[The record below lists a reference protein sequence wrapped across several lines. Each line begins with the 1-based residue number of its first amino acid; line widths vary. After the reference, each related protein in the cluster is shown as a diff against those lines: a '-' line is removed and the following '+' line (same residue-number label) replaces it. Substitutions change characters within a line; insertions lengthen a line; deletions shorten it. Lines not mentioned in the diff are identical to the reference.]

1 MGDLASSG
9 VCYFEDMPSDTPL
22 PSGSSGRSSGSA
34 GSPGPRAVAIIGG
47 GAWGVALATAAA
59 RADADVVLQT
69 RRDLG
74 ALPKGVRVVREPK
87 ESANHARLIVLAVPS
102 SACRPVARDLGNYLD
117 GSHYV
122 VHGVR
127 GLEGDD
133 LSTIAEVIRE
143 ETPARRTGALGG
155 PALAQDLQA
164 GRPAV
169 LVVGSRYPEVAE
181 RVTSTFGSPTLRV
194 YPTTDLRGLEWA
206 SALVGCL
213 TIAVGYA
220 QAMEMSPGLVAALI
234 SRSIGEAARIA
245 AAAGGEEKT
254 LLGLAGYGDLLAS
267 ITQSERPEVLV
278 GTALGQGKG
287 RDEAI
292 KAAPLRTEAL
302 ELIPRVANWA
312 DKHGVRAPIFR
323 ALASGVSGG
332 KNANAILQELMTL
345 PVEVRA

>member
-1 MGDLASSG
+1 MSERVS
-9 VCYFEDMPSDTPL
+9 PSA
-22 PSGSSGRSSGSA
+22 R
-34 GSPGPRAVAIIGG
+34 RVAIIGG
-47 GAWGVALATAAA
+47 GAWGVALAAAAA
-59 RADADVVLQT
+59 RAESDVVLQT

-74 ALPKGVRVVREPK
+74 ASLPKGVRVVRDPK
-87 ESANHARLIVLAVPS
+87 ESAAHARLIVLAVPS
-102 SACRPVARDLGNYLD
+102 NVARPVARDLGNHLD

-133 LSTIAEVIRE
+133 LHTVADVIRD

-155 PALAQDLQA
+155 PALAQDLLA
-164 GRPAV
+164 GLPSV
-169 LVVGSRYPEVAE
+169 LVVGSRYPEVSE
-181 RVTSTFGSPTLRV
+181 SVTATFGSPTLRV
-194 YPTTDLRGLEWA
+194 YPTSDLRGLEWA

-220 QAMEMSPGLVAALI
+220 QAMNMSPGLIAALI
-234 SRSIGEAARIA
+234 SRSIGEASRIA

-267 ITQSERPEVLV
+267 ITQSERPEVIV
-278 GTALGQGKG
+278 GTALGKGKG

-292 KAAPLRTEAL
+292 KSAPLRTEAL
-302 ELIPRVANWA
+302 ELIPRVARWA
-312 DKHGVRAPIFR
+312 EVHGVRAPIFR
-323 ALASGVSGG
+323 ALASGVADG
-332 KNANAILQELMTL
+332 KKADSILMELMTA